1 MSGLVG
7 ADGQPIGTQQHLYP
21 IGPFAVPAIQSPPEL
36 VQLGFGQGDPK
47 AMIYATWACTSVAF
61 QGIAEF
67 LGRTE
72 IRLSALEK
80 VLNKNPEFKAAYE
93 QAAKEVDAEM
103 KQKHAAEMAQA
114 QQAQAQA
121 QAQAA
126 AGGEGPGNL
135 N

>member
-1 MSGLVG
+1 MSSGLVG
-7 ADGQPIGTQQHLYP
+7 PDGKPVGTQQYVYT
-21 IGPFAVPAIQSPPEL
+21 IGPFWIPAAQTPPEL
-36 VQLGFGQGDPK
+36 MEIGFHRGDPK
-47 AMIYATWACTSVAF
+47 GMVYATWAASSVAF
-61 QGIAEF
+61 SGIAEF
-67 LGRTE
+67 LGRCE

-80 VLNKNPEFKAAYE
+80 VLNKDPEFKAAYE

-103 KQKHAAEMAQA
+103 KHAAQVAQA

-121 QAQAA
+121 QAHAA